1 MPAQENA
8 DPAPEAIPKNE
19 SLKTLIWRYRF
30 VHLFQSTNAMSY
42 QIALG
47 SPLIL
52 FAREMGASA
61 AAIGLIS
68 GFTPLLSTL
77 QLFMAR
83 RMERVGYRQTMLS
96 GWTARVLTL
105 LALCAMPFLAV
116 SVPHE
121 TIVWLIVAAMFLFN
135 FTRGL
140 ATGAWLPWVTALVP
154 RTDRGGFLSRDRM
167 FINIAS
173 VVSLGISGAILSS
186 AHNPPDS
193 THGMGYAAIFGL
205 SFGAGAVSL
214 FFLSRI
220 QNPPSAHQSVGSN
233 GLAWRE
239 ILKDKEFRAFTL
251 FTLVWQVVVAS
262 SATFTIVFSREEAGL
277 SDGALVWLSA
287 GAALMAMI
295 GLQVTRPNLD
305 RRGSKFFMRLVL
317 GWWAIHFSVWLLM
330 ALRVIPTRGEI
341 AAALMLGNGIFLV
354 IFDTAATRLL
364 MNLAGDRP
372 GTTQYFAVQQVQI
385 NVAGGLAPILWGV
398 ILDSLRD
405 TAFDRFAVFFAAQI
419 ALVGVMALM
428 QRRVREA

>member
-1 MPAQENA
+1 M
-8 DPAPEAIPKNE
+8 PAPENAAPAPAAIPKTE
-19 SLKTLIWRYRF
+19 SLKAALWRYRF

-77 QLFMAR
+77 QLPMAK
-83 RMERVGYRQTMLS
+83 RMGRVGYRQTMLS
-96 GWTARVLTL
+96 GWTGRVLTL
-105 LALCAMPFLAV
+105 LALCAMPFLAA
-116 SVPHE
+116 SIPHE
-121 TIVWLIVAAMFLFN
+121 TIVWLIVAAMFVFN

-154 RTDRGGFLSRDRM
+154 RADRGGFLSRDRT

-173 VVSLGISGAILSS
+173 VISLGISGAILSGG
-186 AHNPPDS
+186 AAQ
-193 THGMGYAAIFGL
+193 GMGYAAIFAL

-220 QNPPSAHQSVGSN
+220 QNPPAAPKEAAGGQ
-233 GLAWRE
+233 GLPWRD
-239 ILKDKEFRAFTL
+239 ILKDQEFRAFTL

-277 SDGALVWLSA
+277 GDGALVWLSA

-317 GWWAIHFSVWLLM
+317 GWWAVHFSVWLLM
-330 ALRVIPTRGEI
+330 ALRMIPTRGEI

-372 GTTQYFAVQQVQI
+372 GATQYFAVQQVQI
-385 NVAGGLAPILWGV
+385 NLAGGLAPILWGV
-398 ILDSLRD
+398 ILDSLRNA
-405 TAFDRFAVFFAAQI
+405 AFDRFAVFFAAQI
-419 ALVGVMALM
+419 ALVGLMAVM